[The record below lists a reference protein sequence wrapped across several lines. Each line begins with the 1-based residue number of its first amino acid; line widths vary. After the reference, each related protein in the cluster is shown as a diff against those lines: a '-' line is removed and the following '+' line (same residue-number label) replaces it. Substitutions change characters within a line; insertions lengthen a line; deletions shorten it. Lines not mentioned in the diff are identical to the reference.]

1 MENTFTHFSFDEV
14 TAALAFAKTDHTS
27 GRGKDKYTI
36 KGASLDRDTLRNIAN
51 ETGDLWASRGKR
63 PGQCLYAA
71 KREVLSRKLTR
82 RDRQDS
88 NRFNAYSSAVS
99 KLFSARSKWSKKRRE
114 PSNTHPSPLPG
125 IPVIIGKNGQREWT
139 F

>member
-1 MENTFTHFSFDEV
+1 MEKTFTHFSFDEV
-14 TAALAFAKTDHTS
+14 TAALTYAKTDHTS

-36 KGASLDRDTLRNIAN
+36 RGTSLDRDMLRNIAN
-51 ETGDLWASRGKR
+51 ETGRLWASRGKR
-63 PGQCLYAA
+63 PGQPFCAA

-82 RDRQDS
+82 RDRDDS

-99 KLFSARSKWSKKRRE
+99 KLFSARSKWSKKRSG
-114 PSNTHPSPLPG
+114 PSNTHPSPPPG
-125 IPVIIGKNGQREWT
+125 IPVTTGLNGQREWL

>member
-1 MENTFTHFSFDEV
+1 MENAFTHFSFDEV
-14 TAALAFAKTDHTS
+14 TAALTYAKTDHTS

-36 KGASLDRDTLRNIAN
+36 KGTSLDRDMLRNIAN
-51 ETGDLWASRGKR
+51 ETGRLWASRGKR
-63 PGQCLYAA
+63 PGQPFYAA

-82 RDRQDS
+82 RDRDDS

-99 KLFSARSKWSKKRRE
+99 KLFSARSKWSKKRSG
-114 PSNTHPSPLPG
+114 PSNTHYSPPPG
-125 IPVIIGKNGQREWT
+125 IPVTTGLNGQREWL